1 MKKIKHYTGDPLAFY
16 TDVRDSKRDVALK
29 TSLRTIHPKMET
41 LYRVYNDA
49 FSHRQLHTLI
59 SDNSLTDVQR
69 THLASL
75 YNYHAAPFKH
85 LMNELTTNE
94 YDQQDKTCPFC
105 TINSA
110 STFDHILPK
119 SVFDEYAV
127 HPLNLI
133 PCCAE
138 CNGHK
143 SDEWAKT
150 DALKFLNLYQDEL
163 PNEQYLYVDLTVVN
177 GMIKAR
183 FFVQNRGNI
192 DLGLYERIEDT
203 YTIMQLCRRFQER
216 CADEL
221 YELALSIQSALVAG
235 SSVERIKTSILRD
248 ADRLRQRKGYNY
260 WKAVLKEA
268 CCTDDDAFL
277 CLMNMR

>member
-1 MKKIKHYTGDPLAFY
+1 MKKIKHYTGDPLTFY

-75 YNYHAAPFKH
+75 YNYHAAPFKR

-192 DLGLYERIEDT
+192 DMGLYERIEDT